1 MNKIALC
8 IGVDVVKG
16 LTPLNKAADSARKF
30 SEWAKKQEYDTELF
44 IDSEV
49 KKVNRRQ
56 ILDRMA
62 SILDSRKYEQLIIF
76 FSGHGVMR
84 SLRNEVWLLSDANY
98 DGSEMVD
105 VRGTIDM
112 AREAGIPHVLIIS
125 DACRTFT
132 KGSSFNYGQGDIFP
146 ISKMGS
152 NSSTVDVLYACR
164 PGKPALEVKEEEWY
178 GVFAETLLD
187 VLEGNQPKSI
197 KESSDDPKYWFISAY
212 ELKETLPDLVQA
224 KVIAIGSKLDQ
235 KPDVTVEY
243 INPKPPISKFNKKPN
258 NGLKSGGGAP
268 PPPPN
273 FNEVTALEQMEPGKI
288 SFEGLVLLPVEK
300 EETQQE
306 KIDKISEQ
314 ISKGE
319 PVDLNFSYNRALV
332 KPFKLAGNRQ
342 NNSISID
349 FPFQKSDYG
358 FTVKGIKVKEV
369 WVEGG
374 KCTIKERI
382 FKNKIFV
389 TDILIPSD
397 IESSNGLLVLENG
410 CSLPLAIL
418 KGYIGVLVFKDE
430 RLLTINYKPVQR
442 NEHAYRTYLENI
454 DKIEEARSF
463 VAYAANEGFDYSKVF
478 SNVFNSKNQFD
489 FDDAGSFL
497 RIGKSLDPSLALY
510 ASYAFRQEGKFD
522 KIKSVLTYLRFDN
535 STILFDVA
543 MLGNELYEH
552 NLASQCPLM
561 SAGWSYQHLFKDRVA
576 SEFIDSSKYLDT
588 GLWTM
593 FKPEGTAI
601 LMKIINQQI

>member
-8 IGVDVVKG
+8 IGVDVIKG

-44 IDSEV
+44 VDSEV
-49 KKVNRRQ
+49 EKVNRRQ

-84 SLRNEVWLLSDANY
+84 TLRNEVWLLSDADF

-146 ISKMGS
+146 PSKPGS
-152 NSSTVDVLYACR
+152 NSNTVDVLYACR
-164 PGKPALEVKEEEWY
+164 PGKPALEIKEEEWY

-187 VLEGNQPKSI
+187 VLEGNQPNSI
-197 KESSDDPKYWFISAY
+197 KESSEEPKYWFISAY

-243 INPKPPISKFNKKPN
+243 INPKPPISKFNKKPS
-258 NGLKSGGGAP
+258 NGLKLGGGAP
-268 PPPPN
+268 PPEPP
-273 FNEVTALEQMEPGKI
+273 FNKDNAFEHMEPGKI
-288 SFEGLVLLPVEK
+288 SFEDISFLPVAK
-300 EETQQE
+300 EDTQQE

-319 PVDLNFSYNRALV
+319 SVDLNFSYIKPLV
-332 KPFKLAGNRQ
+332 KPFKLAGTWQ
-342 NNSISID
+342 NNSINID
-349 FPFQKSDYG
+349 FPFQKSDCG
-358 FTVKGIKVKEV
+358 FTIKGIKVKEV
-369 WVEGG
+369 WVEGV
-374 KCTIKERI
+374 KCTTKERI
-382 FKNKIFV
+382 FNSKIFV
-389 TDILIPSD
+389 TDIHIPSE
-397 IESSNGLLVLENG
+397 IVSSNGLLVLENG

-418 KGYIGVLVFKDE
+418 KGYVGVLVFKDD
-430 RLLTINYKPVQR
+430 RLLTVNYKPVQK
-442 NEHAYRTYLENI
+442 NEHVYRSYLDKL

-478 SNVFNSKNQFD
+478 NNVFNSKNQFD
-489 FDDAGSFL
+489 FDDAGSLL
-497 RIGKSLDPSLALY
+497 RIGKALDPSLALY

-522 KIKSVLTYLRFDN
+522 KIKSVLTYLHFDN
-535 STILFDVA
+535 NAILFDVA
-543 MLGNELYEH
+543 MLGNELHEH
-552 NLASQCPLM
+552 KLASQCPLM
-561 SAGWSYQHLFKDRVA
+561 SAGWSYQHLFKDRVTPEFLEA
-576 SEFIDSSKYLDT
+576 SKHLDT

-593 FKPEGTAI
+593 FKPEGTDI
-601 LMKIINQQI
+601 IMRFINQKI